1 VAGASWFAWAAIN
14 SSRGGALESAASGS
28 PESRLGL
35 ALTLGWTLLLIPA
48 VLRAGAALG
57 PPQSRTLAWIT
68 AAGVCSPL
76 LWALGAS
83 TRFVPY
89 LEITYNAL
97 AAVWLLGLGAFLLPR
112 RRGLAI
118 LALVVGA
125 FTALD
130 AIFGLFEP
138 MPFALYLLAAPKLP
152 LAAIWSAALGLA
164 LFRHRLTS
172 ARLY

>member
-1 VAGASWFAWAAIN
+1 V
-14 SSRGGALESAASGS
+14 
-28 PESRLGL
+28 GL

-48 VLRAGAALG
+48 VLRARAALG
-57 PPQSRTLAWIT
+57 SPGSRTLAWAT

-97 AAVWLLGLGAFLLPR
+97 AGWWLLGLGAFLMSR

-130 AIFGLFEP
+130 AVFGLFEP

-164 LFRHRLTS
+164 LFRRRLTS
-172 ARLY
+172 PRLY